1 MAITKSILQN
11 VRQQSVVKF
20 INHATADTATLT
32 LLELKMPDETFL
44 GEVACNVNI
53 QTVSFFAT
61 DSLLNPIVIGRGP
74 SATSITANVMYL
86 HGTDNFEFSQNTGF
100 NDKTLNQANIIVS
113 MPPYSMLYLV
123 LGKASGYLEPD
134 FQSNSRLRGV

>member
-1 MAITKSILQN
+1 MAVTKSILQN
-11 VRQQSVVKF
+11 VRQQSVIKF
-20 INHATADTATLT
+20 INDGIAATSNVT

-53 QTVSFFAT
+53 QTVMFAAT
-61 DSLLNPIVIGRGP
+61 DSLISPIVIGRGP
-74 SATSITANVMYL
+74 TAFSISNVMYL
-86 HGTDNFEFSQNTGF
+86 HGSDSFELDQGAGF
-100 NDKTLNQANIIVS
+100 HDQTLNQANLTIS